1 MWKVVINS
9 GARATLV
16 ADGLRKQI
24 WRPVTMPRGAFYHLL
39 PEGRLVDDET
49 LNAMFDMWQ

>member
-1 MWKVVINS
+1 MWKVEINS

-16 ADGLRKQI
+16 AGGLRKQI
-24 WRPVTMPRGAFYHLL
+24 WRPVTMPRSAFYHFL
-39 PEGRLVDDET
+39 PEGRLVDDKT